1 MLLLS
6 GPWLASSRG
15 GLWSEWTL
23 SSQQSALRAVCAVMM
38 DPFETR
44 RVRADGDASVATSH
58 AESTVTTRTAP
69 DEQGLLERLRAGD
82 EAAFTTL
89 VERHDR
95 ALLRLARVFVPNRSV
110 AEEVVQETWLAVIHA
125 LPRFEGRSSLKTWIF
140 RILSNRAKT
149 RGVREGRS
157 VPFTAWAGP
166 NAEHEPAVDPSRFR
180 QDGMW
185 AAPPRR
191 WESDTPEK
199 LLMHKR
205 AVARLRSALT
215 ELPPSQ
221 GAVVTLRDIEQL
233 DAAEVCEILELS
245 EANQRVLLHRGRSK
259 LRQTLEEHFDGA

>member
-110 AEEVVQETWLAVIHA
+110 AEEVVQETWIGVLNG
-125 LPRFEGRSSLKTWIF
+125 LGTFEGRSALKTWIF
-140 RILSNRAKT
+140 RILVNRAKT
-149 RGVREGRS
+149 RGVREARS
-157 VPFTAWAGP
+157 VRFSSLGDPEGDG
-166 NAEHEPAVDPSRFR
+166 EPAVDPARFGPH
-180 QDGMW
+180 GMW
-185 AAPPRR
+185 ADPPRR
-191 WESDTPEK
+191 WEDDTPEAV
-199 LLMHKR
+199 LLR
-205 AVARLRSALT
+205 EEARQRLEQAIE
-215 ELPPSQ
+215 ELPPRQ
-221 GAVVTLRDIEQL
+221 RMVLVLRDIEGVP
-233 DAAEVCEILELS
+233 AEEVCNILEIA
-245 EANQRVLLHRGRSK
+245 ETNQRVMLHRARSA
-259 LRQTLEEHFDGA
+259 LHRALERYLEEE